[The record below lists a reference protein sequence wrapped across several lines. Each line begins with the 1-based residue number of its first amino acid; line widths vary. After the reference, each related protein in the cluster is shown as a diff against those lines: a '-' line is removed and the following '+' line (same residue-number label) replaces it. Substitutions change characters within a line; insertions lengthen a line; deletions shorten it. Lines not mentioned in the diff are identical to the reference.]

1 MHIHQKTEKLKYTT
15 MIQYFTATTI
25 NCECQKIR
33 SMLEY
38 LKCISLPF
46 AGAVNAF
53 LCCNLASLA
62 RRKGI
67 NGQPFQLEKVGYYKV
82 IMIVEIQIVIGGF
95 HSKCKEL
102 LTVGFHLNLF

>member
-1 MHIHQKTEKLKYTT
+1 
-15 MIQYFTATTI
+15 MIT
-25 NCECQKIR
+25 
-33 SMLEY
+33 SMFRAIGMY
-38 LKCISLPF
+38 IFAF

-82 IMIVEIQIVIGGF
+82 IMIVEIKIVCGRF
-95 HSKCKEL
+95 HPKCKEL
-102 LTVGFHLNLF
+102 LTLGFHLNLF

>member
-1 MHIHQKTEKLKYTT
+1 M
-15 MIQYFTATTI
+15 
-25 NCECQKIR
+25 
-33 SMLEY
+33 S
-38 LKCISLPF
+38 F

-82 IMIVEIQIVIGGF
+82 IMIVEIQIVFGGF
-95 HSKCKEL
+95 QPECKEL
-102 LTVGFHLNLF
+102 LKPYLFARPNPICAIISWIISWTISWQIIPYKTERWL

>member
-1 MHIHQKTEKLKYTT
+1 MIFHKKKHGSFCKLESLYV
-15 MIQYFTATTI
+15 Q
-25 NCECQKIR
+25 
-33 SMLEY
+33 MLIFIY
-38 LKCISLPF
+38 ISQQLGLALFPLLYPF

-67 NGQPFQLEKVGYYKV
+67 NGQPFQLEKVEYYKV

>member
-1 MHIHQKTEKLKYTT
+1 MYARRLDQCL
-15 MIQYFTATTI
+15 QY
-25 NCECQKIR
+25 
-33 SMLEY
+33 LG
-38 LKCISLPF
+38 CISVPF

-82 IMIVEIQIVIGGF
+82 IMIVEIKIVCGRF
-95 HSKCKEL
+95 HPKCKEL
-102 LTVGFHLNLF
+102 LTLGFHLNLF

>member
-1 MHIHQKTEKLKYTT
+1 MG
-15 MIQYFTATTI
+15 
-25 NCECQKIR
+25 
-33 SMLEY
+33 
-38 LKCISLPF
+38 CISLSF

-82 IMIVEIQIVIGGF
+82 IMIVEIQIVFGRF
-95 HSKCKEL
+95 HPKCKEL
-102 LTVGFHLNLF
+102 LTLGFHLNLF

>member
-1 MHIHQKTEKLKYTT
+1 MD
-15 MIQYFTATTI
+15 AR
-25 NCECQKIR
+25 R
-33 SMLEY
+33 SDQCLEY
-38 LKCISLPF
+38 LGCISLPF